1 MHKERHLERRE
12 TLAYWPAKDAETGEA
27 VGLVRDLTE
36 EGVQMH
42 SEHDFVVGHTFTMRI
57 AVDATLAGT
66 DKISLLVEVIWCS
79 RSGVPGLYH
88 AGFKIMDI
96 SDKARR
102 SIRALIQAFSYPA
115 PSREHGAEQGA

>member
-12 TLAYWPAKDAETGEA
+12 TLAFWPAKDAETGEA
-27 VGLVRDLTE
+27 VGLVRDLSV

-42 SEHDFVVGHTFTMRI
+42 SEHDFVVGHTFTIRI
-57 AVDATLAGT
+57 AVDGTLAGT

-88 AGFKIMDI
+88 AGLKIIDI
-96 SDKARR
+96 SDEARR
-102 SIRALIQAFSYPA
+102 NITALVQAFSYPV
-115 PSREHGAEQGA
+115 PSQEDGTEQGT